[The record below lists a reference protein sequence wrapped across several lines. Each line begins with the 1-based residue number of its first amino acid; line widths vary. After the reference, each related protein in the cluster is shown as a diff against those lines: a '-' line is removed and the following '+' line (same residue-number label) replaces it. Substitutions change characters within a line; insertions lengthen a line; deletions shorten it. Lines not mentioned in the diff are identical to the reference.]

1 MNTVKCSNR
10 LCEKEYSVEF
20 DKCPFCGTPNPME
33 ESERKTMIEKSKTTD
48 IRNSSSDES
57 LFNGWVTGIIWV
69 NIIFFGA
76 RGIISSFTN
85 MIFSPLIGWITLGL
99 SIVGI
104 ISLLY
109 ILRAKKWAFF
119 LWIAYR
125 IAGAIVVSI
134 INPKFS
140 LTAHIIFAVV
150 NILVIIAVLQIK
162 KNGVSAW
169 SVIFSKHKSSTRSK
183 KAHHIIK
190 RHNDTHNSEPSK
202 SEIKSSNET
211 TDSSKVDET
220 QCTLKENVLSTSIST
235 PTTNEVQ
242 EEIPLTI
249 MPNEQPVEKDDHS
262 QSNEMREKSRKER
275 CKKKTLKYNKWWL
288 YLIIIVGIL
297 AIALL
302 AVWLSHRFSKPTLG
316 DYVYVDDYNILH
328 VDRNCENIANIHG
341 AKPITVYSL
350 HEIESG
356 KWNQVCSRCVSD
368 DFYKKISDYVFGN
381 DNLRVLYNT
390 LVEDNY
396 DVPNYE
402 QFVIDI
408 QDTNKRHELH
418 TNMIKDG
425 YILPEYNEFVAN
437 LGFEAKR
444 PPLRKVDYRK
454 SNLRNLYDFFVEEN
468 YDVPNDYVV
477 FERKLTNDLDACMR
491 IYRALKRDGYTF
503 MGTEECFIDKLFQD
517 RTILTRETVSRTLLG
532 LYMELKRISDETN
545 LDFGI
550 DKYTYQ
556 QFCEKYGSKGGLSNL
571 YDVLSCIA
579 EEEGIDF
586 NLGNKQEWIASFE
599 TNYYGNTKL

>member
-33 ESERKTMIEKSKTTD
+33 ESERKTMIEKSKATD

-76 RGIISSFTN
+76 REIIGSFTN
-85 MIFSPLIGWITLGL
+85 MIFSPLIGCITLGL

-125 IAGAIVVSI
+125 IAGAVVVSI

-150 NILVIIAVLQIK
+150 NILLMIAVLQIK

-190 RHNDTHNSEPSK
+190 RRDDTHNSEPSK
-202 SEIKSSNET
+202 TETNASNEP
-211 TDSSKVDET
+211 TDSIKDDET
-220 QCTLKENVLSTSIST
+220 QCALKENVLSTPIYAPS
-235 PTTNEVQ
+235 TNEVQ
-242 EEIPLTI
+242 EEIPSTI
-249 MPNEQPVEKDDHS
+249 IPNKQPIERNVYN
-262 QSNEMREKSRKER
+262 QSNEISEKPLKER
-275 CKKKTLKYNKWWL
+275 CKKKILKYNKCWL
-288 YLIIIVGIL
+288 YLIILVGIL
-297 AIALL
+297 VIALL
-302 AVWLSHRFSKPTLG
+302 SVWLSHRFSKPALG
-316 DYVYVDDYNILH
+316 DYVYVDGCNILH
-328 VDRNCENIANIHG
+328 VDRNCDNIANIHG

-356 KWNQVCSRCVSD
+356 KWKQVCSNCVSD
-368 DFYKKISDYVFGN
+368 DIYEKISDYVIGN

-402 QFVIDI
+402 QFIIDI
-408 QDTNKRHELH
+408 QDTNKKHELH

-425 YILPEYNEFVAN
+425 YILPEYNEFVAY
-437 LGFEAKR
+437 FEVGTKR
-444 PPLRKVDYRK
+444 PQSRKVDYEKNNKR
-454 SNLRNLYDFFVEEN
+454 LLYDDLINE
-468 YDVPNDYVV
+468 YD
-477 FERKLTNDLDACMR
+477 
-491 IYRALKRDGYTF
+491 
-503 MGTEECFIDKLFQD
+503 
-517 RTILTRETVSRTLLG
+517 LG
-532 LYMELKRISDETN
+532 
-545 LDFGI
+545 
-550 DKYTYQ
+550 
-556 QFCEKYGSKGGLSNL
+556 
-571 YDVLSCIA
+571 
-579 EEEGIDF
+579 
-586 NLGNKQEWIASFE
+586 SFE
-599 TNYYGNTKL
+599 QFSKDVENIEKRKKLYYEIKQKYMIPSFDYFTRYLINNEK

>member
-125 IAGAIVVSI
+125 IAGAVVVSI
-134 INPKFS
+134 INPEFS

-150 NILVIIAVLQIK
+150 NILVMIAVLQIK

-169 SVIFSKHKSSTRSK
+169 SVIFSKHKTSTRSK

-190 RHNDTHNSEPSK
+190 RRNDIHNSELYK
-202 SEIKSSNET
+202 SEIKANNESK
-211 TDSSKVDET
+211 DSFIVYET
-220 QCTLKENVLSTSIST
+220 QCALKENVLSTPIST
-235 PTTNEVQ
+235 PTTNDVQ
-242 EEIPLTI
+242 EEIPPTI
-249 MPNEQPVEKDDHS
+249 MPNEQPDEKDDRS

-275 CKKKTLKYNKWWL
+275 CKKKTLKYNKWWI
-288 YLIIIVGIL
+288 YIIISVGIL

-302 AVWLSHRFSKPTLG
+302 AVWLSHRFSKPALG

-350 HEIESG
+350 HEIESS
-356 KWNQVCSRCVSD
+356 KWKQVCSHCV
-368 DFYKKISDYVFGN
+368 N
-381 DNLRVLYNT
+381 DNLYKIITGYVVGSDNLRLLYIMMD
-390 LVEDNY
+390 EDYELPDYKQFILYMQDSNNREALYEDLIKKGYSLPTY
-396 DVPNYE
+396 DDFIVDMGFDLK
-402 QFVIDI
+402 QFATKKIDYGK
-408 QDTNKRHELH
+408 N
-418 TNMIKDG
+418 
-425 YILPEYNEFVAN
+425 
-437 LGFEAKR
+437 
-444 PPLRKVDYRK
+444 YRK
-454 SNLRNLYDFFVEEN
+454 KYIRELYDMLKADGAVVGTYAEFSKWCKEN
-468 YDVPNDYVV
+468 GEQGRKNRRRLYD
-477 FERKLTNDLDACMR
+477 
-491 IYRALKRDGYTF
+491 ALVADGVNVGSF
-503 MGTEECFIDKLFQD
+503 AEFSSRLGI
-517 RTILTRETVSRTLLG
+517 RTMHDE
-532 LYMELKRISDETN
+532 YDELKRISDETN

-571 YDVLSCIA
+571 YDALSCIA

-586 NLGNKQEWIASFE
+586 NLGNKEEWIASFE
-599 TNYYGNTKL
+599 TDYYGNTKL

>member
-1 MNTVKCSNR
+1 MNTVRCSNR
-10 LCEKEYSVEF
+10 LCEKEYNVQF

-33 ESERKTMIEKSKTTD
+33 ESERKTMIEKSKATD

-76 RGIISSFTN
+76 REIIGSFTN
-85 MIFSPLIGWITLGL
+85 MIFSPLIGCITLGL

-109 ILRAKKWAFF
+109 ILSAKKWAFF

-125 IAGAIVVSI
+125 IAGAVVVSI

-150 NILVIIAVLQIK
+150 NILLMIAVLQIK

-169 SVIFSKHKSSTRSK
+169 SVIFSKHKSSTVSK
-183 KAHHIIK
+183 KSHHIIK
-190 RHNDTHNSEPSK
+190 RRNNNDSEPSK
-202 SEIKSSNET
+202 SEIIASNEP
-211 TDSSKVDET
+211 TDSFKVGET
-220 QCTLKENVLSTSIST
+220 QRELKENVLSTPFST
-235 PTTNEVQ
+235 PATNEVQ

-249 MPNEQPVEKDDHS
+249 MPNEQPVEKDVHS
-262 QSNEMREKSRKER
+262 QSNKMSEKPRKER

-288 YLIIIVGIL
+288 NLIIIVGIL

-302 AVWLSHRFSKPTLG
+302 AVWLSHRFSKPALG

-328 VDRNCENIANIHG
+328 VDRNCKNIANIHG

-350 HEIESG
+350 HELESG
-356 KWNQVCSRCVSD
+356 KWKQVCSNCVDNST
-368 DFYKKISDYVFGN
+368 YEAISSHVIGN
-381 DNLRVLYNT
+381 DNLRLLYNM
-390 LVEDNY
+390 LQEEY
-396 DVPNYE
+396 D
-402 QFVIDI
+402 
-408 QDTNKRHELH
+408 
-418 TNMIKDG
+418 
-425 YILPEYNEFVAN
+425 LPEYKQFILYMQDSNNRRALHTDLIKKGYSIPMYDVFIIDV
-437 LGFEAKR
+437 GFDMEHAATEKIS
-444 PPLRKVDYRK
+444 YRK
-454 SNLRNLYDFFVEEN
+454 SNMRNLYDFFIEEN
-468 YDVPNDYVV
+468 YDVPNDFVV

-517 RTILTRETVSRTLLG
+517 RTILTGETVSRTLLG

-571 YDVLSCIA
+571 YDALSRIA
-579 EEEGIDF
+579 EEEKLDF
-586 NLGNKQEWIASFE
+586 NLGNKEEWIASFE
-599 TNYYGNTKL
+599 TDHYGNTKL